1 MRLLRFHSNTV
12 PDRLSCIFLMCV
24 LRVYFTAGFLLL
36 SASHS
41 AHTTVYCM
49 FYILP
54 LSNLNPFTS
63 SLRTSTMIYFF
74 GCCFFFC
81 VFFCFCPP
89 PRPGNVRYL
98 SFSCGAVCARSK
110 VVTARIRVQ
119 LVPWL
124 WTARI
129 SAFTSCEF
137 HCSPPPAA
145 SPLSFCRCLAFR
157 TRRRHQKCTR
167 QQKARAAGRRTERR

>member
-1 MRLLRFHSNTV
+1 MLTPPSTAYSIFYLFLISILLPR
-12 PDRLSCIFLMCV
+12 
-24 LRVYFTAGFLLL
+24 
-36 SASHS
+36 
-41 AHTTVYCM
+41 
-49 FYILP
+49 
-54 LSNLNPFTS
+54 
-63 SLRTSTMIYFF
+63 SLRASTMIYFF

-145 SPLSFCRCLAFR
+145 SSLSFCRCLAFR

-167 QQKARAAGRRTERR
+167 QQKARAAGRRTERSLMGYSGMKHVPTTHQRYRAGSWENAFYWPPSSAAPQ